1 MLFTQF
7 QKVLFLEI
15 IEATDQPIQIE
26 NFLQVSNLGVASLEK
41 GTLIYIKKIQSKAF
55 NASHQNSTISPTE
68 RQSAIAEG
76 CKLEEL
82 IKNFLGASLGR
93 DLDGE
98 PLLFGKIISQSGLSD
113 GQKILLQLSVQIHAQ
128 GADLTNLIIMMD
140 EPENH
145 LHPAA
150 SIDMISAIKDAAPDC
165 QIWITT
171 HSLPILSYFN
181 DATLLFVEN
190 GKVCFSG
197 STPERVLE
205 SLVGEDERVQKIRDF
220 TSLPSVYA
228 MNRYAAECLLPP
240 TVVAAKDEDDQIN
253 QIQDLI
259 QKIKKDDTPL
269 KILDFG
275 AGKGRLLE
283 SLSSNTN
290 EILKHIEYVAYDEFD
305 DDTEYCK
312 KVIESVYKDSSDRY
326 FAKSTD
332 LTAKLGKEYFDVI
345 IMCNVL
351 HEIDPKEWLKLFG
364 KRGMVTS
371 LLSEDGVLL
380 LVEDEEIPVGEKA
393 HTKGFIV
400 FDTTELRTLFDIKN
414 GETFLFSDQRN
425 DGRLKAHIIE
435 KNWLK
440 RITAQT
446 RKSSL
451 KDRKSRAS
459 DEILKL
465 RNEKPNY
472 KNGRKH
478 SFWVQQLANA
488 ELALRDL

>member
-1 MLFTQF
+1 MR
-7 QKVLFLEI
+7 K
-15 IEATDQPIQIE
+15 
-26 NFLQVSNLGVASLEK
+26 
-41 GTLIYIKKIQSKAF
+41 
-55 NASHQNSTISPTE
+55 
-68 RQSAIAEG
+68 
-76 CKLEEL
+76 
-82 IKNFLGASLGR
+82 
-93 DLDGE
+93 
-98 PLLFGKIISQSGLSD
+98 
-113 GQKILLQLSVQIHAQ
+113 
-128 GADLTNLIIMMD
+128 GADLNNLIIMMD

-150 SIDMISAIKDAAPDC
+150 SIDMIIAIREAAPDC
-165 QIWITT
+165 QIWIAT

-181 DATLLFVEN
+181 DATLLFVED
-190 GKVCFSG
+190 GKVSFSG
-197 STPERVLE
+197 STPERVLD
-205 SLVGEDERVQKIRDF
+205 SLVGGDERIQKIRDF

-240 TVVAAKDEDDQIN
+240 TVVAAKEKDAQIT
-253 QIQDLI
+253 QIQNLI
-259 QKIKKDDTPL
+259 QKFKKDDEAI

-283 SLSSNTN
+283 SLASSMDQVDKY
-290 EILKHIEYVAYDEFD
+290 IDYVAYDEFKD
-305 DDTEYCK
+305 DAEYCK
-312 KVIESVYKDSSDRY
+312 KVIKSVYKDSADRY
-326 FAKSTD
+326 FSKGSD

-351 HEIDPKEWLKLFG
+351 HEIDPKEWLKLFEKTG
-364 KRGMVTS
+364 TVAS
-371 LLSEDGVLL
+371 LLSKDGVLL

-400 FDTTELRTLFDIKN
+400 FDTTELRTLFKIKN
-414 GETFLFSDQRN
+414 EETFLFSDQRN
-425 DGRLKAHIIE
+425 DGRLKAHVIE
-435 KNWLK
+435 KNWLI

-488 ELALRDL
+488 DLALSEL